1 MATKEDK
8 RKLFGQILLEKK
20 LVSKDQINK
29 ALETQDING
38 KALGDILVDLEYTTN
53 NRITEVLSD
62 YLGMEVASIKDID
75 FKENVLNK
83 IPHSIAQ
90 LYRIIPIEFEASTIT
105 VAQQDPLDIQQID
118 DLRFLLKYNVK
129 PVLVDR
135 EDVANAL
142 DTYYQGKHESVE
154 EILETFKQ
162 DLSVTNKSENREI
175 IEVEQLKEMSNE
187 TPVKSLVNLVL
198 LQAVVV
204 KASDIH
210 FEIFENEFRVRYR
223 IDGVLCK
230 KVLVPILFANGIIS
244 RIKIMA
250 NMDIAERRLPQD
262 GRVFLTIRGH
272 SVDIRIS
279 TLPTNYGESVVMRIL
294 DKSSVSLDLAILGMP
309 PDNLKTIKQLMQ
321 KPNGIILVTG
331 PTGSGKTT
339 TLYASLNHVNVAG
352 TKIITTEDP
361 VEYDIDGIMQIQINP
376 DIDVTFSKCLRSIL
390 RQDPD
395 IILVGE
401 IRDLETLEIAV
412 QASLTGHLVLST
424 LHSNDAPATITRLI
438 NMGLKPYL
446 ITASLV
452 AVISQRLIRKICLD
466 CKEEYTPDNDVI
478 HELNFTDHDL
488 QGKHFYRGKGCNSC
502 NHTGYK
508 GRMSILEIMLMD
520 EEICSHVIKQSST
533 ETLRETA
540 RKNGMRTLV
549 ESGLNA
555 IYDGLTTLEEV
566 ARETSVN

>member
-20 LVSKDQINK
+20 LVSKDQIK
-29 ALETQDING
+29 EALEIQDING
-38 KALGDILVDLEYTTN
+38 KALGDILVDLEYTTS

-62 YLGMEVASIKDID
+62 YLGMEIINIEDVD
-75 FKENVLNK
+75 FKEDVLDK
-83 IPHSIAQ
+83 IPHTIAQ
-90 LYRIIPIEFEASTIT
+90 LYRIIPIAFEEHTIT

-129 PVLVDR
+129 PVFVER

-142 DTYYQGKHESVE
+142 DTYYPGEHESVE
-154 EILETFKQ
+154 EILENFNQ
-162 DLSVTNKSENREI
+162 DLSITNNSESRET

-187 TPVKSLVNLVL
+187 TPVKSLVNLIL
-198 LQAVVV
+198 LQAIVV

-210 FEIFENEFRVRYR
+210 FEIFEKEFRVRYR
-223 IDGVLCK
+223 IDGVLRE
-230 KVLVPILFANGIIS
+230 KVPVPMLFANGIIS

-262 GRVFLTIRGH
+262 GRIFLTIRGH

-294 DKSSVSLDLAILGMP
+294 DKSSVSLDLASLGMM

-339 TLYASLNHVNVAG
+339 TLYASLNHVNVSG
-352 TKIITTEDP
+352 LKIITTEDP
-361 VEYDIDGIMQIQINP
+361 VEYDIDGIMQIQVNP
-376 DIDVTFSKCLRSIL
+376 EVDVTFSKCLKSIL

-424 LHSNDAPATITRLI
+424 LHTNDASATITRLI

-446 ITASLV
+446 ITASLA
-452 AVISQRLIRKICLD
+452 AVISQRLIRKICRD
-466 CKEEYTPDNDVI
+466 CKEEYTPGNDII

-488 QGKHFYRGKGCNSC
+488 QNKHFYTGKGCNSC

-508 GRMSILEIMLMD
+508 GRMSILEIMPVD
-520 EEICSHVIKQSST
+520 EEICSHIIKQSST
-533 ETLRETA
+533 ETIRETA
-540 RKNGMRTLV
+540 RNNGMRTLL

-555 IYDGLTTLEEV
+555 VYNGLTTLEEV